1 MIFTI
6 NKNIK
11 FSNYYKKLNFFS
23 LIFIILS
30 LIILFTKGL
39 NLGVDFKG
47 GTLIEVRTENTT
59 SNIRD
64 IRNIRD
70 IYDIRDIY
78 IDPTTG
84 HFLKIISRQLFHK
97 YNEKS

>member
-59 SNIRD
+59 SNIKD
-64 IRNIRD
+64 IRKSLLRMNLGD
-70 IYDIRDIY
+70 V
-78 IDPTTG
+78 TVKNFG
-84 HFLKIISRQLFHK
+84 
-97 YNEKS
+97 EKRKHDLMTFPF